1 MNLNDEFSKIIDN
14 LERIR
19 KMAESLYNVPLPFN
33 QILSDMYE
41 LEREINI
48 LLYELIDFRDKYL
61 LEDKK
66 K

>member
-1 MNLNDEFSKIIDN
+1 MNLNEEFSKIINN

-19 KMAESLYNVPLPFN
+19 KMAESLYNEPLPFN
-33 QILSDMYE
+33 QRVNRLLSDMYE

-48 LLYELIDFRDKYL
+48 LLYFRDKYL
-61 LEDKK
+61 EDKK

>member
-1 MNLNDEFSKIIDN
+1 MNLNEEFSKIINN

-19 KMAESLYNVPLPFN
+19 KMAESLYNEPLPFN

-48 LLYELIDFRDKYL
+48 LLYELIDFRDKH